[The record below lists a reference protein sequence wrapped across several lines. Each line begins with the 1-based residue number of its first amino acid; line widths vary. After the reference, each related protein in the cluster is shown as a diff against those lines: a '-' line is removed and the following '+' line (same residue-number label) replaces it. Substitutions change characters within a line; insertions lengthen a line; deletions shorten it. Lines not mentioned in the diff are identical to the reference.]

1 MPARPSRPAPGVAEF
16 GFNVYGYLTGNLG
29 LGVAARNTVRTLL
42 DNDYPVRL
50 TDFSPGPGMQ
60 GQDLTLAEQIDRGL
74 SLPAYA
80 VNLFHLNPDQML
92 FLLDP
97 WSGRVTLRGRLNVGV
112 PFWEL
117 PQLPASWVAPLAALD
132 VILAPSQYVGR
143 AIAAALPEARV
154 LPYPQAVHL
163 PPDIVPDRSR
173 FGLSGPQTV
182 FVMSFDLRSD
192 VERKNPWA
200 AVEAFLQAFPPHRS
214 DVCLVIKAN
223 NVETLPGLGR
233 HLHRLRQ
240 VAQDARVRVLDGP
253 MSYRDVLTLYASS
266 DVLVSLHRAEG
277 LGLSLLEAMSLG
289 KPVVATAY
297 SGPMDFINQS
307 NACLVGYD
315 LVPVGASTQPL
326 YGRSGSGAQQWAEP
340 RVAEA
345 AAWMARLADVPQLR
359 RQLGEQAKADAARR
373 AQDHDRGEVFAQL
386 EHLVQDTQR
395 LSLAH
400 QRSQRR
406 LAALARGYPW
416 RLAGRILRVGWRR
429 TVGRLFA

>member
-1 MPARPSRPAPGVAEF
+1 MPVKRSPPAPDTVEF

-29 LGVAARNTVRTLL
+29 LGVAARNTVQTLL
-42 DNDYPVRL
+42 HNHHLVRL
-50 TDFSPGPGMQ
+50 TDVSPGPGMQ
-60 GQDLTLAEQIDRGL
+60 GRDVTLAERIGRGA

-92 FLLDP
+92 FLIDP
-97 WSGRVTLRGRLNVGV
+97 WSGRVTLPGRLNVGV

-117 PQLPASWVAPLAALD
+117 PQLPPSWVAPLAALD
-132 VILAPSQYVGR
+132 VILAPSQYVGQ

-163 PPDIVPDRSR
+163 PADIGPDRSR
-173 FGLSGPQTV
+173 FGLSGSQTV

-233 HLHRLRQ
+233 HLQRLRHL
-240 VAQDARVRVLDGP
+240 AQDARVRVLDGP

-289 KPVVATAY
+289 RPVVATAY
-297 SGPMDFINQS
+297 SGPMDFINER

-326 YGRSGSGAQQWAEP
+326 YGRSWSGAQEWAQP

-345 AAWMARLADVPQLR
+345 AAWMARLADAPQWR
-359 RQLGEQAKADAARR
+359 RQLGAQAQVDAARR
-373 AQDHDRGEVFAQL
+373 AASYDRGEVFAQL
-386 EHLVQDTQR
+386 GQLAHEARCGTAAHQCSQQR
-395 LSLAH
+395 LE
-400 QRSQRR
+400 
-406 LAALARGYPW
+406 ALARGYPW
-416 RLAGRILRVGWRR
+416 RLAGRIVRVGWRR